1 MYRFQV
7 NAPTQI
13 GEVIGI
19 VGSVPELGQWDVNK
33 CLRLNTDKSRYPFW
47 QVEVTFDDG
56 TNFTHQQGQPI
67 EYKYIRFRENTAL
80 TANQT
85 GNQVSAIQH
94 LLWEASAANRWVP
107 YEKNYA
113 SVPTP
118 IIVVEDGNFGQ
129 VQPFPYGYFA
139 QPLVNVANL
148 AGNLADDATTAS
160 RVETPFHSLKSFATN
175 SPLPNQESSLQVQPT
190 KIKPSKIVI
199 LGSSVAMGCSAWL
212 LQGWAYHLAQV
223 LKQTYGHEVINC
235 SSLGANV
242 TSSIER
248 FPHVVVPHQPDM
260 VIIALSLGNEGLA
273 HCAPHHRRAVQRR
286 FESGL
291 QQLVKMV
298 RAIGAQ
304 PVIAGLYPHGDYTG
318 DHGWLL
324 HDTHQRLLTWNV
336 PMLDW
341 LSVLDNGQG
350 AWRSGLSF
358 DVAHPNTLG
367 HQKMYAA
374 IDLSLFAFGGQS
386 SSYQYTTTKQKVKV
400 FADGLGFSLEVCPTE
415 KTLQITN
422 HTSYVYTIANYWREL
437 QTSLREKAHLM
448 AGVYVPQEKNVYG
461 SFFVAADG
469 TITSR
474 LVVPPNTD
482 TIYRPVFDLF
492 APQSSQVLFYD
503 GSLALLREDEH
514 TLRVI
519 NETEHEYNIQPMW
532 KEVRQ
537 VLKAMPVGVYGDM
550 LEPDAPFRTMI
561 IGEDGLESRVKA
573 PPFVALTFKF
583 KCKLSDISRVAILP
597 LGDRCGARM
606 MLYKMQYDGPAF
618 PFDLTRSTNLGD
630 VADILA
636 NDFAD
641 MWNPRYLTYSPNETR
656 LYHTK
661 WSGLSFGHEVEDT
674 DNPLADMTPIYERM
688 RVRYSAR
695 AARFRY
701 GIHKA
706 DEILFIRTGGTQRGY
721 VCDLVDKLKQIC
733 HGKPFRVLLLAN
745 QDAAEFAD
753 IPHVL
758 HYPYDF
764 SPDQMYADLNYW
776 LECTETL
783 RQLLVSLGITTENLF
798 WCPPNPKPVV

>member
-7 NAPTQI
+7 NAQTQV

-19 VGSVPELGQWDVNK
+19 VGAVPELGQWDVTK
-33 CLRLNTDKSRYPFW
+33 CLRLTTDQSRYPLW

-56 TNFTHQQGQPI
+56 TNFIHQQGQPI
-67 EYKYIRFRENTAL
+67 EYKYIRFRESTAL
-80 TANQT
+80 TENQST
-85 GNQVSAIQH
+85 EKLPVIQNAV
-94 LLWEASAANRWVP
+94 WESSGVNRWVP
-107 YEKNYA
+107 YEKNYG
-113 SVPTP
+113 SVTNPV
-118 IIVVEDGNFGQ
+118 IVVEDGNFGQ

-139 QPLVNVANL
+139 QPPVNL
-148 AGNLADDATTAS
+148 GNLATTQTSQTKDHGAGSLTTS
-160 RVETPFHSLKSFATN
+160 RI
-175 SPLPNQESSLQVQPT
+175 SSLSRELNP
-190 KIKPSKIVI
+190 KIKPSKIVV
-199 LGSSVAMGCSAWL
+199 LGSSVAMGCSGWL
-212 LQGWAYHLAQV
+212 LQGWAYHLGQV
-223 LKQTYGHEVINC
+223 LKQTYGHELINC
-235 SSLGANV
+235 SALGANV
-242 TSSIER
+242 TSTIER

-273 HCAPHHRRAVQRR
+273 YCAPHHRRAVQRR

-304 PVIAGLYPHGDYTG
+304 PVIAGLYPHGDYTP

-358 DVAHPNTLG
+358 DVGHPNTLG

-374 IDLSLFAFGGQS
+374 IDLNLFALGGQHTQP
-386 SSYQYTTTKQKVKV
+386 QYSLQKQKIKV
-400 FADGLGFSLEVCPTE
+400 FADGLGFSLEVCPSE
-415 KTLQITN
+415 KTLRIANQTTN
-422 HTSYVYTIANYWREL
+422 TYTIANYWQEL

-448 AGVYVPQEKNVYG
+448 AGVYVPQDKNVYG

-469 TITSR
+469 AITSR

-482 TIYRPVFDLF
+482 ITYRPVFDLF

-514 TLRVI
+514 TLRII

-537 VLKAMPVGVYGDM
+537 ILKAMPSGVYGDM

-573 PPFVALTFKF
+573 PPFAALTFKF

-641 MWNPRYLTYSPNETR
+641 MWNPRYLTYSPSETR

-674 DNPLADMTPIYERM
+674 DNPLADMTPVYERM

-701 GIHKA
+701 AIHKA

-745 QDAAEFAD
+745 QDPAEFAD

-798 WCPPNPKPVV
+798 WCPPNPKPVMTA

>member
-19 VGSVPELGQWDVNK
+19 VGSVPELGQWDVSK
-33 CLRLNTDKSRYPFW
+33 CLRLTTDKSRYPLW
-47 QVEVTFDDG
+47 QIEVTFNGG
-56 TNFTHQQGQPI
+56 TNFIHQQGQPI
-67 EYKYIRFRENTAL
+67 EYKYIRFREENL
-80 TANQT
+80 
-85 GNQVSAIQH
+85 
-94 LLWEASAANRWVP
+94 SAAVGAGNSSFPSVIQNVVWESAGVNRWVP

-113 SVPTP
+113 SVPNP
-118 IIVVEDGNFGQ
+118 IIIVDDGHFDR

-139 QPLVNVANL
+139 QPPVNL
-148 AGNLADDATTAS
+148 GNLASSPSNLTEVSANG
-160 RVETPFHSLKSFATN
+160 ATN
-175 SPLPNQESSLQVQPT
+175 STS
-190 KIKPSKIVI
+190 KPSKIMI

-212 LQGWAYHLAQV
+212 LQGWAYHLGQV

-242 TSSIER
+242 TATIER
-248 FPHVVVPHQPDM
+248 FADVVVPQQPDM

-273 HCAPHHRRAVQRR
+273 YCAPHHRRAVQRR

-304 PVIAGLYPHGDYTG
+304 PVIAGLYPHGDYTAE
-318 DHGWLL
+318 HGWLL
-324 HDTHQRLLTWNV
+324 HDTHARLPTWNV

-358 DVAHPNTLG
+358 DVGHPNTLG

-374 IDLSLFAFGGQS
+374 IDLNLFALGGQQMQQ
-386 SSYQYTTTKQKVKV
+386 QYPVQKQKVKV
-400 FADGLGFSLEVCPTE
+400 FADGVGFSLEVCPTE
-415 KTLQITN
+415 KTLRIVNQ
-422 HTSYVYTIANYWREL
+422 TSHVYTIANYWQEL

-448 AGVYVPQEKNVYG
+448 AGVYVPQDKNAYG

-469 TITSR
+469 AITSR
-474 LVVPPNTD
+474 LIIPPNTD
-482 TIYRPVFDLF
+482 ITYRPVFDLF

-503 GSLALLREDEH
+503 GSLALLREDEY
-514 TLRVI
+514 TLRII

-537 VLKAMPVGVYGDM
+537 ILKAMPIGVYGDM

-573 PPFVALTFKF
+573 PPLAALTFKF

-661 WSGLSFGHEVEDT
+661 WSGLSFGHEVEDS
-674 DNPLADMTPIYERM
+674 DNPLADMTPVYERM
-688 RVRYSAR
+688 RVRYSSR

-701 GIHKA
+701 AIHKA
-706 DEILFIRTGGTQRGY
+706 DEILFIRTGGTERGY
-721 VCDLVDKLKQIC
+721 VCDLVNKLKQMC
-733 HGKPFRVLLLAN
+733 QGKPFRVLLLAN
-745 QDAAEFAD
+745 QDPTEFAD

-798 WCPPNPKPVV
+798 WCPPNPKPVVSPTVKDAATKDN